1 MKLITR
7 FFSPSSKNY
16 ATMLLAVATF
26 LSYLAGFFRDLI
38 IAYTFGATGATDAYF
53 AAFLIPDVIFA
64 FSAGGFLSGIFLKV
78 YSKEKSLS
86 KESAEKLSGS
96 FLFWMLSF
104 VILICGLAY
113 AFMPFLV
120 AFVFNE
126 SSLLMQNEIIE
137 FSRILLFSP
146 LIFSISNFFGSILMN
161 SKHYL
166 SYALSPFFYNLG
178 IIGMTLFL
186 GPILGIKAAIFG
198 VVLGLCFHF
207 LFRFWDFSHAKIK
220 LSFSFYHERL
230 FEIIKLSLPKIFGLL
245 SMQLTLLFFAK
256 VALSYQEGINTAFN
270 LARNIQSFAVSL
282 FAISFAT
289 AVYPFILDLVHD
301 KKESQLKV
309 EIEDSMLRILT
320 FCLAATSGMYVLL
333 RPMISGLFEYGSF
346 SSLAAENTVLILV
359 FLLIAIPFEGLN
371 HLYSR
376 IYYAFSNTILP
387 VIFSQFFLFTSTFGV
402 YYFSE
407 RLGVYAFGFFFALG
421 IIIQNILLLSFLK
434 KYVEISFSSI
444 LIKFSKLIFACFIM
458 VLAVYPIN
466 LFEINPL
473 FKLLLGS
480 LLGALVY
487 FVCLHYLKMIQYTG
501 INFKKIYVR
510 IFG

>member
-1 MKLITR
+1 MKIITR
-7 FFSPSSKNY
+7 FFSPTSKNY
-16 ATMLLAVATF
+16 ATILLVVATF

-38 IAYTFGATGATDAYF
+38 IAYTFGATGSTDAYF

-78 YSKEKSLS
+78 YSKEKSLN
-86 KESAEKLSGS
+86 KESSERLCGS

-104 VILICGLAY
+104 VILICALAY
-113 AFMPFLV
+113 LFMPFIV
-120 AFVFNE
+120 SYVFNE
-126 SSLLMQNEIIE
+126 SSSSLQGDIIE

-186 GPILGIKAAIFG
+186 GPVMGIKAAILG

-207 LFRFWDFSHAKIK
+207 LFRFWDFKHSKIK
-220 LSFSFYHERL
+220 LVFSFYHERL

-256 VALSYQEGINTAFN
+256 MALSYQEGINTAFN

-301 KKESQLKV
+301 KKQSQLKV
-309 EIEDSMLRILT
+309 EIEDSILRILT

-346 SSLAAENTVLILV
+346 GSVAAENTILILI

-402 YYFSE
+402 YYFAESF
-407 RLGVYAFGFFFALG
+407 GVYAFGFFFSLG
-421 IIIQNILLLSFLK
+421 VIIQNILLLSFLK
-434 KYVEISFSSI
+434 KYVQIPFVSI
-444 LIKFSKLIFACFIM
+444 LKKIFKLIFACFIM

-466 LFEINPL
+466 SIEMNPL
-473 FKLLLGS
+473 LKLFIGS
-480 LLGALVY
+480 LIGAFVY
-487 FVCLHYLKMIQYTG
+487 FVGLHYLNMIQYTG
-501 INFKKIYVR
+501 IDFKKIYVR

>member
-113 AFMPFLV
+113 IFMPQLV

-126 SSLLMQNEIIE
+126 SSSLMQNDIIE

-186 GPILGIKAAIFG
+186 GPVIGIKAAILG

-207 LFRFWDFSHAKIK
+207 LFRFWDFNHAKIK
-220 LSFSFYHERL
+220 LSFSFYHTKL

-256 VALSYQEGINTAFN
+256 MALSYQEGINTAFN

-346 SSLAAENTVLILV
+346 GSVAAENTILILV

-402 YYFSE
+402 YYFAE
-407 RLGVYAFGFFFALG
+407 RFGVYAFGFFFALG
-421 IIIQNILLLSFLK
+421 VIIQNILLLSFLK
-434 KYVEISFSSI
+434 KYVEIPFVSI
-444 LIKFSKLIFACFIM
+444 LKKLSKLIFACFIM

-473 FKLLLGS
+473 VKLLLGS